1 MRQRAGSLRALL
13 VVWGLKLS
21 NKFMKTRSKRYKS
34 AVSKKPS
41 SESYSINS
49 AVDILVNF
57 ESAKFDESVEV
68 SISLGVDPKQSSQAV
83 RGTVN
88 LPHGSGKEVKVLVF
102 TETPDEAIAAGADF
116 AGLEDLIKKVKE
128 GWVDFDV
135 ALSTTSAMKEVRS
148 VARVLGPRGLMP
160 TPKAG
165 TVTDDLTSAITEVKS
180 GRVEFKMDKTGA
192 MSVLV
197 GKRSFEPVKLIEN
210 TEAAL
215 EAVNAARP
223 EGFKGKFI
231 KRIHI
236 SSTMSPSI
244 LLDVH

>member
-1 MRQRAGSLRALL
+1 
-13 VVWGLKLS
+13 
-21 NKFMKTRSKRYKS
+21 MKTRSKRYKTS
-34 AVSKKPS
+34 FDLSKG
-41 SESYSINS
+41 SEELGIEE
-49 AVDILVNF
+49 AVDVISKF
-57 ESAKFDESVEV
+57 ENPRFDETVEISV
-68 SISLGVDPKQSSQAV
+68 SLGVDPKQSSNAV

-88 LPHGSGKEVKVLVF
+88 LPHGSGKDVKVLVF
-102 TETPDEAIAAGADF
+102 TESPEEATALGADY
-116 AGLEDLIKKVKE
+116 AGLGDLIKKIKD
-128 GWVDFDV
+128 GWLDFDV

-165 TVTDDLTSAITEVKS
+165 TVTDDLTSAIKEVKS

-197 GKRSFEPVKLIEN
+197 GKRSFEPAKLAEN

-215 EAVNAARP
+215 LAVQNSRP

-231 KRIHI
+231 KRKAFAR
-236 SSTMSPSI
+236 PGF
-244 LLDVH
+244 